1 MILVNKGC
9 YSAKLRNYW
18 KLGNTR
24 IRTAHLLPPVAVNTR
39 ETFLLGSYLMLLN
52 IQMPTKLGRR
62 TRSMYLRQLD
72 ETTMSSLLEDRHGV
86 LITYFE
92 TSVLDVA
99 LNIYVKVQKCF
110 SGVL

>member
-1 MILVNKGC
+1 
-9 YSAKLRNYW
+9 
-18 KLGNTR
+18 
-24 IRTAHLLPPVAVNTR
+24 
-39 ETFLLGSYLMLLN
+39 
-52 IQMPTKLGRR
+52 MPTKLGRR

-99 LNIYVKVQKCF
+99 LNIYVKVQKCL